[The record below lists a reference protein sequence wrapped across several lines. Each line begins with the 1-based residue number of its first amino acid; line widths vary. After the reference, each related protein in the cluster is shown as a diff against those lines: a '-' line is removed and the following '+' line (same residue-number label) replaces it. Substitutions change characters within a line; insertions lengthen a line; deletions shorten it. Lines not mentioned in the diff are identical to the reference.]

1 MIMENYGIDH
11 PGAIGA
17 AAPEI
22 HRLSKAH
29 KDMGERMDAIAINA
43 GDRQGLRTRYEV
55 KLDALVRAVN
65 DLLHFQHEVTNRFLD
80 LSDAAAK
87 QAVRELLDPS
97 ANRFPADDE
106 QH

>member
-22 HRLSKAH
+22 HGLSKAH
-29 KDMGERMDAIAINA
+29 KSMGERMDAIAINA
-43 GDRQGLRTRYEV
+43 GDRQGLRIRYQV
-55 KLDALVRAVN
+55 KLDALVRAIN
-65 DLLHFQHEVTNRFLD
+65 DLTHFQHEVTNRYLD
-80 LSDAAAK
+80 LSTEAAK

-97 ANRFPADDE
+97 TNRFPADDE
-106 QH
+106 QP

>member
-1 MIMENYGIDH
+1 MTMENYGIDH

-22 HRLSKAH
+22 HRMNKAH
-29 KDMGERMDAIAINA
+29 KDMAERMDAIAINA
-43 GDRQGLRTRYEV
+43 GDRLGLRTRYQV
-55 KLDALVRAVN
+55 KLEALVRAVN
-65 DLLHFQHEVTNRFLD
+65 DLGHFQHEVANRFLD

-87 QAVRELLDPS
+87 EAVRELLDPS
-97 ANRFPADDE
+97 NNRFPADDE